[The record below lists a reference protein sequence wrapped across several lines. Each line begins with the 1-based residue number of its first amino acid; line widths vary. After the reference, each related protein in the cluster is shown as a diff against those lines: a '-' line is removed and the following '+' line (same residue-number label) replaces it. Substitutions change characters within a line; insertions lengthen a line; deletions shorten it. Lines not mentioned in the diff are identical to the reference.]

1 MSARVPLL
9 ASLRAQLGWGAAA
22 TQSRRAVAPA
32 FATFLVLWVIVIAA
46 VLLVGIESAAFQQAA
61 GGREALA
68 RVRSTWAAR
77 AGVEATLARLEHNT
91 QNPDTADAFLV
102 IDDMADAARGTLAGG
117 AGAEYLVAYSSLTG
131 DVLGPAD
138 AAAKNNIN
146 QMTSAEM
153 MLLVYMT
160 EDVADAVLDWVD
172 ADDDMNPLGAEIG
185 QYQSLPFPYIP
196 RNAPMRSL
204 AELELVLGV
213 QPEFVRGEDWNLN
226 GLLDA
231 SEDDG
236 DDSFPPDNRDGKLDA
251 EWSGLITTQSR
262 EPMIG
267 ASGEELLDL
276 TATDASTLAK
286 RTGLDTTQAE
296 VVINYAALAES
307 GTLADFLRTDLNR
320 LRDPTTNQPMNA
332 RARALTREQLAAL
345 LSETSFGPPV
355 PGTPGKLNINSCEV
369 EPLECLLQSD
379 STLADAI
386 IGERA
391 ARSFG
396 FASVADLLDVPG
408 MTRNRLAQLY
418 PLLTT
423 RSSVYIATVRGR
435 DNATGLET
443 EIVATLDRSTLPVSI
458 RELRVR

>member
-1 MSARVPLL
+1 LPIAHCP
-9 ASLRAQLGWGAAA
+9 
-22 TQSRRAVAPA
+22 SRPA

-46 VLLVGIESAAFQQAA
+46 VLLVGLESSAFQQAA

-68 RVRSTWAAR
+68 RVRSAWAAR
-77 AGVEATLARLEHNT
+77 AGGVATLARLEYDT
-91 QNPDTADAFLV
+91 LNPDTTDAFIV
-102 IDDMADAARGTLAGG
+102 VDDMADAAQGSLDGS
-117 AGAEYLVAYSSLTG
+117 EYQVAYSSPTG

-138 AAAKNNIN
+138 AAAKIN
-146 QMTSAEM
+146 VNTMTAEEM
-153 MLLVYMT
+153 MLLTYMT

-172 ADDDMNPLGAEIG
+172 PDDDVNPLGAEIG

-196 RNAPMRSL
+196 RNAPLRSL
-204 AELELVLGV
+204 AEMELVLGV
-213 QPEFVRGEDWNLN
+213 EPEFVRGEDWNLN

-231 SEDDG
+231 NEDDG

-251 EWSGLITTQSR
+251 EWSGLITTASL
-262 EPMIG
+262 ESTLG

-276 TATDASTLAK
+276 TATDSSTLAK
-286 RTGLDTTQAE
+286 RTGIDTTQAE
-296 VVINYAALAES
+296 VIINYAAVATS

-320 LRDPTTNQPMNA
+320 LRDPTTNQPINA
-332 RARALTREQLAAL
+332 SARALSREQLAAL
-345 LSETSFGPPV
+345 LNETSFGPPL

-369 EPLECLLQSD
+369 EALEYGLQSD
-379 STLADAI
+379 SALADAI
-386 IGERA
+386 ISERS

-396 FASVADLLDVPG
+396 FTSVADLLDVPG
-408 MTRNRLAQLY
+408 MTRNRLAQVF

-435 DNATGLET
+435 DTATGLET
-443 EIVATLDRSTLPVSI
+443 EMVATLDRSTLPVSI